1 MMFLL
6 SGRSAWIA
14 KLGGALDGC
23 LGGRLPRIALQK
35 CRDADGHQEL
45 SGIHDV
51 NQFSFAVKD
60 IMPFEGLSCLA

>member
-23 LGGRLPRIALQK
+23 LGGRLLRIGLQMW
-35 CRDADGHQEL
+35 RDADGHQDL
-45 SGIHDV
+45 GGIHDV
-51 NQFSFAVKD
+51 N
-60 IMPFEGLSCLA
+60 